1 MLALKDLP
9 SLRICSLSPCM
20 YYLYLNFTTSVT
32 LSFDKLC
39 WVGVGLAA
47 RSELCSV

>member
-1 MLALKDLP
+1 MMLALKDLP
-9 SLRICSLSPCM
+9 SLIIVSLSPCM

-32 LSFDKLC
+32 LSLDKLC
-39 WVGVGLAA
+39 WCLAA